1 MSADVIKT
9 WPSNWTAGPS
19 KWRRSEGD
27 LQKELIQSDYFA
39 KCEKKFLGMKYMCVF
54 SDFLSTLPSL
64 SKKGRGLEKNPGP
77 GDPLKTTG
85 ETVELAAKKSFC

>member
-1 MSADVIKT
+1 MLLKLGLLT
-9 WPSNWTAGPS
+9 GPPGLPN
-19 KWRRSEGD
+19 GD
-27 LQKELIQSDYFA
+27 GVKETCKKSSFNQIISPNV
-39 KCEKKFLGMKYMCVF
+39 KKKFLGMKYICVF

>member
-1 MSADVIKT
+1 MLLKLGLPT
-9 WPSNWTAGPS
+9 GPPGLPN
-19 KWRRSEGD
+19 GD
-27 LQKELIQSDYFA
+27 GVKE
-39 KCEKKFLGMKYMCVF
+39 
-54 SDFLSTLPSL
+54 TLPSL

>member
-1 MSADVIKT
+1 MLLKLGLPT
-9 WPSNWTAGPS
+9 GPPGLPNG
-19 KWRRSEGD
+19 EGV
-27 LQKELIQSDYFA
+27 KET
-39 KCEKKFLGMKYMCVF
+39 CKKSSFNQIISPNVKRIHGPKSMYVF
-54 SDFLSTLPSL
+54 SDFLPTLPLL

>member
-1 MSADVIKT
+1 MLLKLGLPT
-9 WPSNWTAGPS
+9 GPPGLPN
-19 KWRRSEGD
+19 GD
-27 LQKELIQSDYFA
+27 GVKET
-39 KCEKKFLGMKYMCVF
+39 CKKSSFNQIISPNVKRKNYGLRIYLCMCVF
-54 SDFLSTLPSL
+54 SDFLPTLPSL